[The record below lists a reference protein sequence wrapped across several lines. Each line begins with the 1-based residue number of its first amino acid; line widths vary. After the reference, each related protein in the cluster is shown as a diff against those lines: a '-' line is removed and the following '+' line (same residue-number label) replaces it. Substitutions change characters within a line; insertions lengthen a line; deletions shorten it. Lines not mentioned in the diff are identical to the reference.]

1 MATAIVMFIVL
12 LLLCLLL
19 SFGFACLLTWAIC
32 FIASLLGV
40 TLAFSWKLVLAIWI
54 IASLFSSAKTVRVQN
69 K

>member
-1 MATAIVMFIVL
+1 MATAIVMVIIL
-12 LLLCLLL
+12 LFLCLLF

-32 FIASLLGV
+32 FIASLLGI

-54 IASLFSSAKTVRVQN
+54 IASLFSSVKTVRIQ

>member
-12 LLLCLLL
+12 LFLCLLF
-19 SFGFACLLTWAIC
+19 SFGFAYLLTWAIC

-54 IASLFSSAKTVRVQN
+54 IASLFSSVKTVRIQ